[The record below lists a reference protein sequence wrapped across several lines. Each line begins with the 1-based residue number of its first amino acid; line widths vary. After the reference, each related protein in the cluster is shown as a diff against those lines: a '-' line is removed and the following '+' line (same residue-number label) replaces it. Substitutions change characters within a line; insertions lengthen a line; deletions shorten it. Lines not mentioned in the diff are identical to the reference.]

1 MFETAIFERA
11 PTAGN
16 LPGREYVG
24 QTHPRGPIEQRE
36 QHPRFRVMLPDEPQH
51 QELVEIRIQQGSDDW
66 IQFPV
71 VVVRPLSEVHDHR

>member
-1 MFETAIFERA
+1 MLQLL
-11 PTAGN
+11 GN

-24 QTHPRGPIEQRE
+24 QMDPRGPIEQRE
-36 QHPRFRVMLPDEPQH
+36 GHPRFRVVLPDKLQH

-71 VVVRPLSEVHDHR
+71 VVVRALGEVHDHR